1 MEETSVHKGP
11 LAGLRV
17 VELAHV
23 MAGPVGGLMLADMG
37 AQVIKVEK
45 LPGGDDTR
53 RTTPPAINGESASF
67 MILTAL
73 KLMSSKFPI
82 GVGTKY
88 RMPFVSSLLKLFCC
102 HISTTR
108 FFLEKRRVPAN
119 RRQA

>member
-1 MEETSVHKGP
+1 MNASPTHKGP

-37 AQVIKVEK
+37 AQVVQVEK

-67 MILTAL
+67 MILNRN
-73 KLMSSKFPI
+73 KR
-82 GVGTKY
+82 GVG
-88 RMPFVSSLLKLFCC
+88 VDLKAEE
-102 HISTTR
+102 IGRESGRDNGGTYVWSTGVAGHR
-108 FFLEKRRVPAN
+108 KKKK
-119 RRQA
+119 